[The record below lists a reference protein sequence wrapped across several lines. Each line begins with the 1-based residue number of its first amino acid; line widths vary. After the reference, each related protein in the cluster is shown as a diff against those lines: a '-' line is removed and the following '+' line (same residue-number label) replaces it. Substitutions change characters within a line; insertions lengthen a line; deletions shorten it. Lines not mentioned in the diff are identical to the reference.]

1 MNEDK
6 KVFEKFTNLY
16 SLSKTLRFELK
27 PIGKTLENMKSK
39 IGYGKNS
46 YGFDTFLADQNIE
59 DAYQILKSVFDRL
72 HENFITESLEST
84 EAKRIDFTSYFE
96 IKEELLKINRKEDRK
111 EFDRYDKML
120 ADEERDLRRAIT
132 KLYAVAGEK
141 FKNRAGKEKS
151 KDILKESGYKVLTEA
166 GILKYIQNNIV
177 EIVGWELKTPNGFL
191 VDEEKLKKALEDM
204 NKFFTY
210 FSGFNQNRENYYSAD
225 DKATS
230 VSNRIIGDNLP
241 KFVDNIFSFEKNRD
255 NYLGAFNFL
264 KSKEKDLKL
273 KNPKFGKEMEDEF
286 LDAWKIDAEFFAINF
301 FVNCFSQ
308 EEINKYN
315 LQIANANY
323 LINLYNQNKTDEM
336 PKLSFFKILYKQI
349 GCGEKK
355 DFIKEIKDNN
365 ELKSILKDAKI
376 EGEKYFVE
384 KEGEEQKT
392 VFSFCKY
399 LLGLESYENIYWS
412 DKAINTIS
420 GKYFSSWEILKEKL
434 KDAKVFKNEKGE
446 IKIPQAIMLS
456 DLFTVLNMAIGVN
469 EENEKWRERGVF
481 FKQSLFEKGNEE
493 KAEIIQKASCPS
505 EALLRMICVDMKNL
519 AEKFVNDSEKI
530 LHISEV
536 DYQKDEN
543 KFVIKNWLD
552 SALYCSQILKYFRVK
567 ARFQIDGNF
576 QNYLDDLKIGEVIEN
591 YDVIRN
597 YLTKK
602 PQSELNKLKL
612 NFENGTLAGGWDE
625 NKELENF
632 CVILQDENKRNF
644 LAILTKE
651 NRKVFESKGKNK
663 NQIFSNDGSGWRK
676 MVYKLLPGPNK
687 MLPKVL
693 LPKKDR
699 CKFGATEEILDIYSE
714 GGFKKNEATF
724 SKEKLGKIIDFYK
737 KGLEVYPSP
746 ENSWQSLFGFKFR
759 DTADYNGVDEFYGDV
774 EKQGYSLNF
783 VDINKEKL
791 DELVDE
797 GKIYLFQIC
806 NKDFNLKDGLEKSG
820 NKNLHTIYWQA
831 VFSGL
836 ENAPKLSGGAE
847 IFYRPALKKGDIKFA
862 TKKDEADNEI
872 DVVLKNGKKAI
883 KHFRF
888 SKEKFVFHCP
898 ITLNFCLKNNRI
910 NNFINKNLVENRDNV
925 SFIGIDRG
933 EKHLAYYSVVDKNG
947 EILEQGSFNKI
958 KDETSGKETD
968 YAEKLEKMAG
978 NRDESRK
985 NWTTIGT
992 IKEMKEGYIS
1002 QVVRKIVDLTI
1013 KHNAYVV
1020 LENLNSGFKNSR
1032 KKIEKQIYQKL
1043 ELALAKKLNFVVDK
1057 KAKEGEIMSVQK
1069 ALQLTPPVNN
1079 FGDIEKASQ
1088 YGIML
1093 YTRANYTSQTD
1104 PITGWRKTIYLQKG
1118 SEEKI
1123 KEQILNAFDDFGFD
1137 GKDYYFDYT
1146 TKYKEGNKIIEGKKW
1161 RLYSGKDGKSL
1172 DRFRNESVYEN
1183 SEKIWKTVS
1192 KDVVKI
1198 LDKLFEGFDKD
1209 SGESLFQQI
1218 KNGKQLNKI
1227 DEYPAWES
1235 FRFAIDLIQQIR
1247 NSGPKDKDGN
1257 PTKDDDFIL
1266 SPVRDENNSHFDSR
1280 EGGAIISN
1288 GDANGAYNIARKGMM
1303 MFERI
1308 KEFEKMSETEKKKKK
1323 YPDIFI
1329 GDKEWDK
1336 FAQK

>member
-16 SLSKTLRFELK
+16 SLSKTLRFELR
-27 PIGKTLENMKSK
+27 PMGKTLENMKSK
-39 IGYGKNS
+39 IGYGKNND
-46 YGFDTFLADQNIE
+46 GFDTFLADQNIE

-96 IKEELLKINRKEDRK
+96 IKEELLKTNRRENRE

-120 ADEERDLRRAIT
+120 ADEERELRRAIA
-132 KLYAVAGEK
+132 KIYAVAGEK

-469 EENEKWRERGVF
+469 EENEKWRGKGVF
-481 FKQSLFEKGNEE
+481 FKQSLFERGNEE

-602 PQSELNKLKL
+602 PQNELNKLKL
-612 NFENGTLAGGWDE
+612 NFENGNLLSGWSDGQE
-625 NKELENF
+625 KSKGS
-632 CVILQDENKRNF
+632 VILRKDGILCLGILNKRNIF
-644 LAILTKE
+644 DTSKKDNIVYQNHTENCGRLLLKNLAMKTLSGKGFVSDYKIKYSILSKE
-651 NRKVFESKGKNK
+651 NPRQAIKNLQELIVKRGYAKKYSKLQDVSEKKYLDIKAFNNDLKNALLESY
-663 NQIFSNDGSGWRK
+663 D
-676 MVYKLLPGPNK
+676 
-687 MLPKVL
+687 
-693 LPKKDR
+693 
-699 CKFGATEEILDIYSE
+699 CKFKEIDWSKIDQFIENGDLYLFEITNRKRNIQNLYWQE
-714 GGFKKNEATF
+714 IFKKNSVIQLA
-724 SKEKLGKIIDFYK
+724 G
-737 KGLEVYPSP
+737 
-746 ENSWQSLFGFKFR
+746 
-759 DTADYNGVDEFYGDV
+759 
-774 EKQGYSLNF
+774 QG
-783 VDINKEKL
+783 
-791 DELVDE
+791 
-797 GKIYLFQIC
+797 
-806 NKDFNLKDGLEKSG
+806 
-820 NKNLHTIYWQA
+820 
-831 VFSGL
+831 
-836 ENAPKLSGGAE
+836 E
-847 IFYRPALKKGDIKFA
+847 IFYRPALLEKDREKLK
-862 TKKDEADNEI
+862 TKD
-872 DVVLKNGKKAI
+872 KNGKEIYKN
-883 KHFRF
+883 FRF
-888 SKEKFVFHCP
+888 TKEKFLFHCSTKFNYQSKNYSKP
-898 ITLNFCLKNNRI
+898 IYAI
-910 NNFINKNLVENRDNV
+910 SEINKNINTELVKNEKQIC
-925 SFIGIDRG
+925 FIGIDRG

-1123 KEQILNAFDDFGFD
+1123 REQILDAFDDFGFD

-1183 SEKIWKTVS
+1183 SEKIWKTIP
-1192 KDVVKI
+1192 KDVVEI

-1329 GDKEWDK
+1329 RDKEWDK